1 MRRHLRQNA
10 QSDSDD
16 DHVVAPV
23 LQSVGNLLLDG
34 FLILSEQYLDV
45 VASIIQAIARAVHAG
60 DNLLRAYTRWKIRT
74 RKIDVPRIR
83 SDDHHRELLNRP
95 HMRQMYSPRPRLP
108 LPARSSAPA
117 SSNTPALRAP

>member
-34 FLILSEQYLDV
+34 FRILSEQYLDV
-45 VASIIQAIARAVHAG
+45 VASISQAIARAVHAG
-60 DNLLRAYTRWKIRT
+60 DNLLRAYTPVEDSEPK
-74 RKIDVPRIR
+74 
-83 SDDHHRELLNRP
+83 NRCTEDP
-95 HMRQMYSPRPRLP
+95 VR
-108 LPARSSAPA
+108 
-117 SSNTPALRAP
+117 

>member
-16 DHVVAPV
+16 GHVVAPV

-34 FLILSEQYLDV
+34 FLILREQYLDA
-45 VASIIQAIARAVHAG
+45 VASISQAIACAVYAG
-60 DNLLRAYTRWKIRT
+60 DNLLRAHARWKIRS

-83 SDDHHRELLNRP
+83 SDNQHGLGRG
-95 HMRQMYSPRPRLP
+95 
-108 LPARSSAPA
+108 ARSW
-117 SSNTPALRAP
+117 TEVGEGGR